1 MIRTSPQH
9 SRDHSS
15 PTIPGDYQQR
25 ALLHGHPVQRRWHAA
40 KLELIQAL
48 LGPSPEGPILD
59 AGCGSG
65 VVSAA
70 LAAGGARVVGVDAN
84 PKAIAFAQRTF
95 ARVNLRFVEA
105 SLFDFM
111 ETGFTTIV
119 CLECIEHFPQREAR
133 ALLRHLRQRAAPGGR
148 LFLTTP
154 NYHSAWPAI
163 EAALDLMHLTPR
175 LKGEQHLSRFDPNR
189 LARLLEGAD
198 WDLLELGSF
207 NGLAPFL
214 APLSAAWAEHMEAAI
229 LSNPRKRVRTRR
241 NLLYAWCRAGG
252 DR

>member
-1 MIRTSPQH
+1 MIQTSLQP
-9 SRDHSS
+9 SGDRSS
-15 PTIPGDYQQR
+15 PTIRGDYQQR
-25 ALLHGHPVQRRWHAA
+25 ALLRGHPVQRRWHAA
-40 KLELIQAL
+40 KLDLVQAL
-48 LGPSPEGPILD
+48 LGPSPRGPILD

-84 PKAIAFAQRTF
+84 PEAIAFAQRTF
-95 ARVNLRFVEA
+95 ARANLRFVEA
-105 SLFDFM
+105 SLFDFV
-111 ETGFTTIV
+111 ETGFTSVV

-133 ALLRHLRQRAAPGGR
+133 ALLRHLRWRTAAGGR
-148 LFLTTP
+148 LLLTTP
-154 NYHSAWPAI
+154 NYRSAWPAI

-189 LARLLEGAD
+189 LARVLEEAG

-214 APLSAAWAEHMEAAI
+214 APLSVAWAERMEAAI
-229 LSNPRKRVRTRR
+229 LTNPRKRARTRR
-241 NLLYAWCRAGG
+241 NLLYAWCRKGG

>member
-1 MIRTSPQH
+1 MIRTSLQH
-9 SRDHSS
+9 SGDRAS
-15 PTIPGDYQQR
+15 PTIRGDYQQR

-48 LGPSPEGPILD
+48 LGPSPEGRILD

-65 VVSAA
+65 VMSAA
-70 LAAGGARVVGVDAN
+70 LAAGSARVVGVDAN
-84 PKAIAFAQRTF
+84 PEAIAFAARTF

-105 SLFDFM
+105 SLFDFV

-133 ALLRHLRQRAAPGGR
+133 ALLHHLRRRTAAGGR
-148 LFLTTP
+148 LLLTTP
-154 NYHSAWPAI
+154 NYRSAWPAI

-189 LARLLEGAD
+189 LARVLEEAG

-214 APLSAAWAEHMEAAI
+214 APFSTAWAERMEAAI
-229 LSNPRKRVRTRR
+229 LANPRKRGRTRR
-241 NLLYAWCRAGG
+241 NLLYAWCRTGS